1 MIETKVK
8 EIPTKE
14 QILEDA
20 KRRLQWL
27 TMEASDEEFDP
38 EEVEMLVGVIK
49 RYESQPQERPEEIE
63 KELERFRAYV
73 AYYNEEERLEKQG
86 TEKAIAEKQSAEKRK
101 VGRLLHFPGKGFL
114 IAVAACLVLLLV
126 AGSTFGEVN
135 ADENTGFFHWI
146 KKDKT
151 GTLAITS
158 PGQSSVGMEENVEAK
173 YSSID
178 EVPEEYRQYVV
189 EKDRIS
195 LLEEYEFQGYRC
207 EDTPT
212 FYIVEEVFVNST
224 NGETINLMVTIYP
237 DKVRVIRE
245 TFDSY
250 NYLYSNSI
258 EDKEQDVFVKNEE
271 DGTLEYMIIFYEDNR
286 KYYVSGN
293 GDLEFLENVS
303 KEYMKLGLELGSSVL

>member
-158 PGQSSVGMEENVEAK
+158 PGQSSVGMEEVVKEK
-173 YSSID
+173 YASIE
-178 EVPEEYRQYVV
+178 EVPEGYRQYVLD
-189 EKDRIS
+189 KDSIS
-195 LLEEYEFQGYRC
+195 LLQEYEFQGYWC
-207 EDTPT
+207 EGTRT
-212 FYIVEEVFVNST
+212 FC
-224 NGETINLMVTIYP
+224 TINEEFVSLDKEKIINLVVTIYP
-237 DKVRVIRE
+237 DKTSIIRD
-245 TFDSY
+245 TFENYD
-250 NYLYSNSI
+250 YLYNNTI
-258 EDKEQDVFVKNEE
+258 GDKEQEIFVKEEE
-271 DGTLEYMIIFYEDNR
+271 DGSFKYMIIFYEDNK
-286 KYYVSGN
+286 KYYISGN
-293 GDLEFLENVS
+293 EELEFLEKVS
-303 KEYMKLGLELGSSVL
+303 EEYMKLVLE

>member
-195 LLEEYEFQGYRC
+195 LLEEYEFQGCWY
-207 EDTPT
+207 EEGLT
-212 FYIVEEVFVNST
+212 FSMIREEFVNSD
-224 NGETINLMVTIYP
+224 NGKILNFVATLYP
-237 DKVRVIRE
+237 DEVRVITD
-245 TFDSY
+245 TFENYD
-250 NYLYSNSI
+250 YLYNNPI
-258 EDKEQDVFVKNEE
+258 GDKEQEIFVKEE
-271 DGTLEYMIIFYEDNR
+271 KDGSLKYMIIFYEDNK

-293 GDLEFLENVS
+293 DELEFLEKVS
-303 KEYMKLGLELGSSVL
+303 EEYMKLVLE

>member
-49 RYESQPQERPEEIE
+49 RYESQLQERPEEIE

-195 LLEEYEFQGYRC
+195 LLEEYEFQGCLC
-207 EDTPT
+207 EKTRT
-212 FYIVEEVFVNST
+212 FDMIKEEFFNLKEKKKIDFMVN
-224 NGETINLMVTIYP
+224 IYP
-237 DKVRVIRE
+237 DKVSVVRE
-245 TFDSY
+245 SFDSY
-250 NYLYSNSI
+250 NYICTNLI
-258 EDKEQDVFVKNEE
+258 GDKEQDVFVKKEE
-271 DGTLEYMIIFYEDNR
+271 DGTLEYMIIFYKDNR

-293 GDLEFLENVS
+293 EKLEFLEKVS
-303 KEYMKLGLELGSSVL
+303 EEYMKLVLE

>member
-73 AYYNEEERLEKQG
+73 AYYNEEECLEKQG

-195 LLEEYEFQGYRC
+195 LLEEYEFQGCWY
-207 EDTPT
+207 EEGLT
-212 FYIVEEVFVNST
+212 FSMIREEFVNSD
-224 NGETINLMVTIYP
+224 NGKILNFVATLYP
-237 DKVRVIRE
+237 DEVRVITD
-245 TFDSY
+245 TFENYD
-250 NYLYSNSI
+250 YLYNNPI
-258 EDKEQDVFVKNEE
+258 GDKEQEIFVKEE
-271 DGTLEYMIIFYEDNR
+271 KDGSLKYMIIFYEDNK

-293 GDLEFLENVS
+293 DELEFLEKVS
-303 KEYMKLGLELGSSVL
+303 EEYMKLVLE